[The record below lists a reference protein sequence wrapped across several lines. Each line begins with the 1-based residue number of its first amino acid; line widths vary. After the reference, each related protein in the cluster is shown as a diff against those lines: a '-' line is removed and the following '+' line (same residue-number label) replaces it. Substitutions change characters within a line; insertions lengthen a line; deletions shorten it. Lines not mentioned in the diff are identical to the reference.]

1 MLRITD
7 QKLLEK
13 IISSLF
19 KNKRKTPEDIF
30 IHEDSVWVY
39 WKNNK
44 WTKIECM
51 NRAEL
56 EHSSFDGHFYIQIKI
71 NPTCLRKCNPT
82 VIEFDIENDIVVDI
96 QRRCKK

>member
-13 IISSLF
+13 IMSRLL
-19 KNKRKTPEDIF
+19 KDKRTTPEDIF

-44 WTKIECM
+44 CTKIECM

-56 EHSSFDGHFYIQIKI
+56 EHSSFDGHLYIQIKI
-71 NPTCLRKCNPT
+71 NPICLRKYNRT
-82 VIEFDIENDIVVDI
+82 SIDFDIESDILVWNP
-96 QRRCKK
+96 